1 MCLAVPMKIIAITED
16 SMGTVELDGVRHSVG
31 LMLIEDP
38 QIGDY
43 VLIHAGFAIEKLAT
57 AEADARLKLFESLA
71 EIYRQETGDAVLLV
85 APPRQRE
92 PLP

>member
-1 MCLAVPMKIIAITED
+1 MCLAVPMQIVAIAENGT
-16 SMGTVELDGVRHSVG
+16 GTVDLDGTRYPVE

-43 VLIHAGFAIEKLAT
+43 VLIHAGYAIEKLDI
-57 AEADARLKLFESLA
+57 AEADARLALFESLA
-71 EIYRQETGDAVLLV
+71 EIYRQETGLPVTLA

-92 PLP
+92 AV